1 MRLGDRFRSR
11 SLSPPPTCSRAVAGD
26 ASHRQLSSPEAG
38 RPRRRPRGAD
48 RKRQRPDK
56 LAIAPEERVSGFR
69 IPECRLPCAR
79 NFVGKSGF
87 TSNSGAAVS
96 RPGCACVKRPNSGSR
111 FPEVARSKNSANA
124 DAQVLDSGPQIPA
137 QSPRAK
143 PEFEVQTRIKAS
155 TFRRPNFRPERAI
168 IAPYCRLRT
177 GQQFL

>member
-1 MRLGDRFRSR
+1 MIGAARPRRRRAAGRS
-11 SLSPPPTCSRAVAGD
+11 PATRAID
-26 ASHRQLSSPEAG
+26 SSSPEAG

-56 LAIAPEERVSGFR
+56 LAIAAGQRVSGFR
-69 IPECRLPCAR
+69 IPECRLPCAW

-143 PEFEVQTRIKAS
+143 PEFEVQTRMRAS
-155 TFRRPNFRPERAI
+155 AFRRPNFRPERAI
-168 IAPYCRLRT
+168 IAPYSAFPAAEIPA
-177 GQQFL
+177 GISAFP